1 MFYAHL
7 IHGILNHFVDGTK
20 FVSTSSPENK
30 CVTISSPYVDSL
42 AVWHHRNWLNIY
54 ATSEQLFP
62 YTSHPN
68 SENMTDTAIQWEKTT
83 PPGQNPRSAANL
95 PLSAAVLLL
104 IKLLKF
110 LVLLFRWE
118 TSKAAQE
125 LGSGSSGDVWEYVTD
140 WCFHFQTFLPESSA
154 SLTTFFFL
162 FWSQK
167 SLFDKLTWLLVW
179 MHTA

>member
-1 MFYAHL
+1 M
-7 IHGILNHFVDGTK
+7 DGTK
-20 FVSTSSPENK
+20 FVSTGK
-30 CVTISSPYVDSL
+30 YVTISPPYVDNL
-42 AVWHHRNWLNIY
+42 AVWHHHNWLNIY
-54 ATSEQLFP
+54 ATNEQPFP
-62 YTSHPN
+62 YTQSHIS

-83 PPGQNPRSAANL
+83 PPARIPRSTANI

-118 TSKAAQE
+118 TSKVAQE
-125 LGSGSSGDVWEYVTD
+125 LGSGSSGDVWEYVTN
-140 WCFHFQTFLPESSA
+140 WCLQMFLPESSA
-154 SLTTFFFL
+154 SLTTYFSFFF
-162 FWSQK
+162 FGPR